1 MPVQSRYHYHERRWR
16 TSTGFAKHRDVAQ
29 YRDALVRKIALY
41 QADLDRLMMA
51 VDATKRML
59 EATQSEQDCFLV
71 ENAKAK
77 EWGGRV
83 FMSPVPR
90 EETDGEFEHVRDP
103 DASRGGG
110 DEPESEEP
118 RRAAS

>member
-41 QADLDRLMMA
+41 QAKLDQLAMA
-51 VDATKRML
+51 FDETKRML
-59 EATQSEQDCFLV
+59 ENAQSEQDCFLV

-90 EETDGEFEHVRDP
+90 EETDREFEHVRDP

>member
-1 MPVQSRYHYHERRWR
+1 MPVQSRYYYDELRWR
-16 TSTGFAKHRDVAQ
+16 TSTGFATHRDVWQ

-41 QADLDRLMMA
+41 QAKLDQLAMA
-51 VDATKRML
+51 FDETKRML
-59 EATQSEQDCFLV
+59 ENAQSEQYCFLV

-77 EWGGRV
+77 EWGGKV
-83 FMSPVPR
+83 FMSPV
-90 EETDGEFEHVRDP
+90 DP
-103 DASRGGG
+103 DVSRGGG